1 MTAHT
6 EREGLRVQVADLQRQ
21 IVRLRAENI
30 AARDK
35 ALEEAASV
43 VEELRHRDIQMRD
56 AVDAGEGYDLAIDEA
71 GVAIRALKGA
81 KP

>member
-21 IVRLRAENI
+21 IVRLRAEHM
-30 AARDK
+30 AARDR
-35 ALEEAASV
+35 ALDEAATIA
-43 VEELRHRDIQMRD
+43 ED
-56 AVDAGEGYDLAIDEA
+56 AAPVTQNWTSTQIC
-71 GVAIRALKGA
+71 GVCDRIAAAIRALKGA